1 MAYSEVF
8 ALSVFLVTNKA
19 TTMATSSPKPSLTP
33 AFLALLVLA
42 VIAYLLFTDL
52 KSSRIEHNVSPAI
65 EIIETPLTIITPTAD
80 APNSEQITE
89 QEADIFVKN
98 LATTDEFITI
108 NENEDKFVRHDSVIV
123 LPDLEYVATTKK
135 TLIDDQRLNPETPL
149 TLKYVTHEKVE
160 TTLAKLSDSLEDK
173 TATITIINADG
184 IQISAALADL
194 LSQKDLVLDSAII
207 QLVSQQHRIETTVGD
222 LKNISLADEQPLI
235 ATISHGSK
243 AVTLKEITQSD
254 ALTDDALFYL
264 HRVTEHDVQGLW
276 GIVQTGLIDKFRH
289 GLQIEG
295 IALNKEMTQ
304 AIIPADADEKL
315 PSGFSSFL
323 GKILNNKVDNSFVY
337 NLKTRSMGRDANLI
351 HPGQQ
356 LILIHFSPVELK
368 QIYQFFSARRNQGI
382 ETFAI
387 TN

>member
-1 MAYSEVF
+1 
-8 ALSVFLVTNKA
+8 
-19 TTMATSSPKPSLTP
+19 
-33 AFLALLVLA
+33 
-42 VIAYLLFTDL
+42 
-52 KSSRIEHNVSPAI
+52 
-65 EIIETPLTIITPTAD
+65 
-80 APNSEQITE
+80 
-89 QEADIFVKN
+89 
-98 LATTDEFITI
+98 
-108 NENEDKFVRHDSVIV
+108 
-123 LPDLEYVATTKK
+123 
-135 TLIDDQRLNPETPL
+135 
-149 TLKYVTHEKVE
+149 
-160 TTLAKLSDSLEDK
+160 
-173 TATITIINADG
+173 
-184 IQISAALADL
+184 

-222 LKNISLADEQPLI
+222 LKNISLADDQPLI

-295 IALNKEMTQ
+295 IALNKEMIQ